1 MAKQVIIF
9 TDLDGSLLDKETF
22 NFDLIKNYINELIS
36 SGIIIIPNSSKTK
49 AELLNFNKENN
60 LNLCFISE
68 NGSNIHGL
76 NLLNDKLPINISLS
90 RSKNDIYK
98 IFDKSLS
105 HNFKQKITFILDLN
119 IEDQAKI
126 LGLPLDKIILAM
138 ERKHSIPILFSGNEI
153 EKNKFIKNIED
164 IGLSVQTGGR
174 IMNICDNVNKS
185 KAMLKTL
192 ELISKKIDDDII
204 TIGVG
209 DNHND
214 IEMLK
219 NTNYPCL
226 VKNSNFDSS
235 LINIDNLIRSNEPS
249 PKGWADVI
257 KTALQKI

>member
-1 MAKQVIIF
+1 
-9 TDLDGSLLDKETF
+9 
-22 NFDLIKNYINELIS
+22 
-36 SGIIIIPNSSKTK
+36 
-49 AELLNFNKENN
+49 
-60 LNLCFISE
+60 
-68 NGSNIHGL
+68 
-76 NLLNDKLPINISLS
+76 
-90 RSKNDIYK
+90 
-98 IFDKSLS
+98 
-105 HNFKQKITFILDLN
+105 
-119 IEDQAKI
+119 
-126 LGLPLDKIILAM
+126 
-138 ERKHSIPILFSGNEI
+138 
-153 EKNKFIKNIED
+153 
-164 IGLSVQTGGR
+164 
-174 IMNICDNVNKS
+174 MNICDNVNKS